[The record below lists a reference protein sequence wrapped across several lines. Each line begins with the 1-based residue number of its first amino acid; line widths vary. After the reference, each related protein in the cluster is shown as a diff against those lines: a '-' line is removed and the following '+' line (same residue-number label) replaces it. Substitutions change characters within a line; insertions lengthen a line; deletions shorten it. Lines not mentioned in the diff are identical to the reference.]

1 MKNISTLEKSK
12 KIAEIAADKKGDN
25 IVIMEMSSIST
36 MCDNFVIISASSS
49 RRLTTI
55 FNTIHKE
62 MSKIGV
68 KPSHSEGR
76 NNPYW
81 ALLDYGDVIVH
92 VFYEEVRDFYGLERL
107 WSDAS
112 KEKFIENE

>member
-1 MKNISTLEKSK
+1 MKNISTLEKSE
-12 KIAEIAADKKGDN
+12 KIAKLAAEKKGEN
-25 IVIMEMSSIST
+25 IVFMEMKSIST
-36 MCDNFVIISASSS
+36 MCDRFVIISASSS

-76 NNPYW
+76 NNPFW

-92 VFYEEVRDFYGLERL
+92 IFYEEVREFYGLERL
-107 WSDAS
+107 WSDAP